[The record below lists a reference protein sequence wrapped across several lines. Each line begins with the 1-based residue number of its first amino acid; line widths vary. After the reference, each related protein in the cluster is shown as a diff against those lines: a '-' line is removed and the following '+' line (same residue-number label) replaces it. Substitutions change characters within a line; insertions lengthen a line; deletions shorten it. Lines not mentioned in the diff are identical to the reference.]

1 MIFDSILQTW
11 AMFYIS
17 YACFFELINKHVN
30 YGTNY
35 NSCLRM
41 EVISHLLL
49 QRHDGASECNLK
61 TKMLRGGRILLS

>member
-11 AMFYIS
+11 AMFYS

-30 YGTNY
+30 YGTDY

-49 QRHDGASECNLK
+49 QRHDGAWESNL
-61 TKMLRGGRILLS
+61 LLKL